1 MKRIER
7 PDPAATRRVSIQIE
21 GDVQGIGF
29 RWSARHEAQVLG
41 VGGFVRN
48 EVDGS
53 VHAEAEGSPAAIQA
67 FIAWCGHGPHGAMV
81 SNVTIQELA
90 PTGGKE
96 FGIRVD

>member
-7 PDPAATRRVSIQIE
+7 PDPAAMRRVSIQIE
-21 GDVQGIGF
+21 GNVQGIGF
-29 RWSARHEAQVLG
+29 RWSARHEAQGLG

-67 FIAWCGHGPHGAMV
+67 FIAWCWQGPQGAAV
-81 SNVTIQELA
+81 SNVTIKELA
-90 PTGGKE
+90 PAGDKE

>member
-7 PDPAATRRVSIQIE
+7 PDPAATRRVAIQI
-21 GDVQGIGF
+21 GGMVQGIGF
-29 RWSARHEAQVLG
+29 RWSARREAQVLG

-53 VHAEAEGSPAAIQA
+53 VYAEAEGVPAALQA
-67 FIAWCGHGPHGAMV
+67 FIAWCGQGPQGARV

-90 PTGGKE
+90 LTGEQE